1 MSKLLV
7 LHTTSVNVY
16 GYSWFSFATLGFAV
30 IGLALLYFKLKC
42 QTIESEKQKTKQNA
56 KNVDITTFV
65 KGLKQNGTHGRV
77 CINKCC

>member
-1 MSKLLV
+1 MIFKTIQFWIVFFLLK
-7 LHTTSVNVY
+7 
-16 GYSWFSFATLGFAV
+16 F
-30 IGLALLYFKLKC
+30 FKLKC
-42 QTIESEKQKTKQNA
+42 QTIESEKQKTKQKA